1 MPELPTRTSDDER
14 ASSTTAA
21 PIAQPAVAF
30 SPLYRQIKALIVN
43 GLHMGEWRP
52 GEPIPSEI
60 ELASRFQVSQ
70 GTVRKAID
78 ELATENLLLR
88 RQGKGTFVATHA
100 EQKVR
105 FRFLK
110 LVPDNG
116 ERGSEGPATRRIVDC
131 KSMRAPL
138 DIARA
143 LALRAGEPVFL
154 AKRVLSFGGR
164 PVVLE
169 DIWLPA
175 AHFKGLTAERLSN
188 HAGPMYALFETEF
201 AIRMVRADE
210 KIRAVSANETQQ
222 VLLNVRAG
230 DPLLFVERIAF
241 TYRDQPME
249 LRRGYYRTD
258 AHHYHNTLG

>member
-1 MPELPTRTSDDER
+1 MPAQTTPVSPNPPVPDTER
-14 ASSTTAA
+14 AV
-21 PIAQPAVAF
+21 PAQTPVAF
-30 SPLYRQIKALIVN
+30 SPLYKQIKALIVN
-43 GLHMGEWRP
+43 GMHAGEWRP
-52 GEPIPSEI
+52 GEPIPSEM
-60 ELASRFQVSQ
+60 ELASRYQVSQ

-110 LVPDNG
+110 LVPDHG

-131 KSMRAPL
+131 KSMRAPP
-138 DIARA
+138 DVARA
-143 LALRAGEPVFL
+143 LALQPGASVLL
-154 AKRVLSFGGR
+154 AKRVLSFGGV

-175 AHFKGLTAERLSN
+175 AQFKGLSAERLSN

-201 AIRMVRADE
+201 NIRMVRADE
-210 KIRAVSANETQQ
+210 KIRAVSANEAQQ
-222 VLLNVRAG
+222 ALLNVG
-230 DPLLFVERIAF
+230 LGSPLLFVERVAF

-249 LRRGYYRTD
+249 LRRGFYRTD